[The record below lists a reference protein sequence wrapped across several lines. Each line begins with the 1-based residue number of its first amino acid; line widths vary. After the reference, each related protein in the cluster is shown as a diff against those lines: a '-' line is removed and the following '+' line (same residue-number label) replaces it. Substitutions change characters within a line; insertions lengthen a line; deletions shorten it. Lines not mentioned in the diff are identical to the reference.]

1 LTKDYTLFKNG
12 ERRYT
17 EEYCKKHKITMSIIL
32 NCIKTNCKKNHTHWC
47 AKCRVP
53 YRLVHEC
60 VDSHEYMGIDGKTHI
75 HYN

>member
-1 LTKDYTLFKNG
+1 MAKDYSLLKNG
-12 ERRYT
+12 DRIYND
-17 EEYCKKHKITMSIIL
+17 EYHKKHRIPITIVL

-47 AKCRVP
+47 AKCRLQ
-53 YRLVHEC
+53 YRLVHKC